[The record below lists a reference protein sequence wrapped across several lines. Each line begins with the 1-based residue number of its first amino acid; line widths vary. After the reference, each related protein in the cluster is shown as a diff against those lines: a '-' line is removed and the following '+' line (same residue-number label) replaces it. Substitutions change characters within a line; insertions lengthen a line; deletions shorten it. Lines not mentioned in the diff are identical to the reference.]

1 MSERII
7 IGVLPLSKKLI
18 YGVPRF
24 TIRASFIVIG
34 IYSNL
39 FYLSLGADIRMM
51 AFFVAA
57 GRSLDVLTDPLMGW
71 ISDGHKSSWGRRKP
85 FLLPGMIGY
94 NAMQILFWNPPR
106 NLGSGVTYWFAA
118 TYILFF
124 CFDTF
129 TSVPYYALGA
139 ELTDDP
145 KERNSVYFWQNL
157 FGQVGT
163 LVGMGLPAILTSI
176 MDEASA
182 FSVVGI
188 MFSVVHLLGMC
199 GILKFIHERPPSEV
213 RIPPFAVNFLRVL
226 TNEAFQ
232 PILKSW
238 FLDWGSLGLLSSMFP
253 FYVQYILIVPSGDNA
268 EDTVQSFFILGCC
281 SMALFVAALMSM
293 PVWLYLGERCGKRN
307 AWLMYNVWNSV
318 TCPWFLFLGEGD
330 FTMAILLSALNGTAV
345 GGQFFVDSV
354 LADCID
360 YDEFLNGN
368 RLEGAFSSVTTF
380 IPKII
385 LVATTA
391 LPLAGIAGVGY
402 VPTRDGICEVGVVC
416 DKIPQPQPETVK
428 LFVRLLFCAVPS
440 ILTGLSCIV
449 KLGYPIK
456 TAAIMQQITDGIM
469 LHSEG
474 QDALDPVTGKTVGV
488 ITNDLDAE
496 QKVWAMLHFNS
507 EALMKYSKEGQGQLV
522 RRMSIQAGTAVIA
535 TLSSILV
542 TIFTFD
548 LIEVDRWA
556 WVPTLS
562 CVWFGGSF
570 TFGAFTIMRL
580 RVAMTLDD
588 HQIPTTLLNT
598 HVNRIR
604 FDYGEEN
611 VDQRNAIE
619 AEAHPASAQGATPA
633 NGENKCDRRGTR
645 LLV

>member
-1 MSERII
+1 MSARDLTP

-18 YGVPRF
+18 YGIPRF

-39 FYLSLGADIRMM
+39 FYLSLGADIRLM

-71 ISDGHKSSWGRRKP
+71 LSDKHKSSWGRRKP
-85 FLLPGMIGY
+85 FLLPGMIVY
-94 NAMQILFWNPPR
+94 NICQILFWNPPK
-106 NLGSGVTYWFAA
+106 NLGENVTYWFAA

-124 CFDTF
+124 AADTF

-163 LVGMGLPAILTSI
+163 LVGMGLPAMLTNFLS
-176 MDEASA
+176 DDAA
-182 FSVVGI
+182 FRVVGI
-188 MFSVVHLLGMC
+188 VFSTVHLFGMSL
-199 GILKFIHERPPSEV
+199 ILKYIDERPPSDV

-226 TNEAFQ
+226 TNQAFQ

-253 FYVQYILIVPSGDNA
+253 FYVQYILIEPSGTTS
-268 EDTVQSFFILGCC
+268 EDTVKSFFILGIC
-281 SMALFVAALMSM
+281 SMALFIAALMSM
-293 PVWLYLGERCGKRN
+293 PVWLWLGERLGKRN
-307 AWLMYNVWNSV
+307 AWLLYNVWNSV
-318 TCPWFLFLGEGD
+318 TCPWFLFLDRGD
-330 FTMAILLSALNGTAV
+330 YTMAVLISALNGTAV

-360 YDEFLNGN
+360 YDEFLHGN

-391 LPLAGIAGVGY
+391 LPLAGIAAVGY
-402 VPTRDGICEVGVVC
+402 VPTIDDAICLASSADAVC
-416 DKIPQPQPETVK
+416 DKMPQPQPETVK
-428 LFVRLLFCAVPS
+428 TFVKILFCAVPS
-440 ILTGLSCIV
+440 LLTAISCVV
-449 KLGYPIK
+449 KLSYPIK
-456 TAAIMQQITDGIM
+456 NAVIMKQISDGII
-469 LHSEG
+469 LHANG
-474 QDALDPVTGKTVGV
+474 HDAVDPVTGKTVGV
-488 ITNDLDAE
+488 VSTELDAE
-496 QKVWAMLHFNS
+496 RKLWAMLHFS
-507 EALMKYSKEGQGQLV
+507 KTSLVKYSKDGSAGLI
-522 RRMSIQAGTAVIA
+522 RRMAVEAAVSMVA
-535 TLSSILV
+535 TLA
-542 TIFTFD
+542 TIIITLSTFHF
-548 LIEVDRWA
+548 IEEDRWA

-562 CVWFGGSF
+562 CVFFGGSF
-570 TFGAFTIMRL
+570 TFAAFTLMRL
-580 RVAMTLDD
+580 RVALTLDK
-588 HQIPTTLLNT
+588 QEIPLSLLNT

-604 FDYGEEN
+604 FDYGDEGG
-611 VDQRNAIE
+611 VDQGKSI
-619 AEAHPASAQGATPA
+619 AEEPITTLGT
-633 NGENKCDRRGTR
+633 ENKCDRRGTR